1 MEPGER
7 DAARRTELAEALA
20 ALAPSEL
27 QRTRADPVRLAGSQR
42 VLRTQPFPPP
52 WRQHFELLALCT
64 AGPAAPAFGFEAA
77 ALIEQCAFYAG
88 LVAGLL
94 GEDHPV
100 RVEIADLDRPGPGT
114 RLEQTVCE
122 PLRDLRPGARVVI
135 DAGRT
140 RGAGYYAGAA
150 FRIAVDIGGDEL
162 ELADGGVV
170 DWTARLLGDRRE
182 RVVVSGLGV
191 ERLAAAWSA
200 RSR

>member
-7 DAARRTELAEALA
+7 DAA
-20 ALAPSEL
+20 
-27 QRTRADPVRLAGSQR
+27 
-42 VLRTQPFPPP
+42 
-52 WRQHFELLALCT
+52 
-64 AGPAAPAFGFEAA
+64 
-77 ALIEQCAFYAG
+77 
-88 LVAGLL
+88 
-94 GEDHPV
+94 
-100 RVEIADLDRPGPGT
+100 
-114 RLEQTVCE
+114 
-122 PLRDLRPGARVVI
+122 
-135 DAGRT
+135 RT